1 MQFLQIFNYIV
12 SGDKNIKSVTYTVT
26 CCSTKYECPFELFN
40 INSCLGYFS
49 IVNDLNFATYMI
61 KTV

>member
-26 CCSTKYECPFELFN
+26 CCSTKYECPLELFN
-40 INSCLGYFS
+40 INSCLGLGFKLRYLY
-49 IVNDLNFATYMI
+49 D
-61 KTV
+61 